1 MLNWFGRFCSSSI
14 GKKTLMALT
23 GLGLIGFL
31 IAHLAGNLT
40 LFADADGEAF
50 NHYAEVLES
59 NPLLPIAEVGLLIL
73 FVAHIALGLAV
84 SRGNREARVD
94 RYQVRADKG
103 KQTLGSRSMLV
114 TGLIIG
120 VFLVVHIIDFRIA
133 KAMGDESMND
143 IAMAVKTRLGSPVGA
158 GIYLVGILSLGVH
171 LSHAFKSAF
180 QTLGV
185 NHPRYSPLIEKVGL
199 GLAVILFLGFASFPI
214 YCLIQGAQ
222 VH

>member
-40 LFADADGEAF
+40 LFADGDGEAF

-59 NPLLPIAEVGLLIL
+59 NPLLPIAEIGLLIL

-84 SRGNREARVD
+84 SRGNREARED
-94 RYQVRADKG
+94 RYQVRATKG
-103 KQTLGSRSMLV
+103 KQTLASGSMLI
-114 TGLIIG
+114 TGLIVG
-120 VFLVVHIIDFRIA
+120 VFLVIHIIDFRVA
-133 KAMGDESMND
+133 KLMGDESVQD
-143 IAMAVKTRLGSPVGA
+143 LALAVKNRLASPAGA
-158 GIYLVGILSLGVH
+158 SIYLVGVISLGVH

-185 NHPRYSPLIEKVGL
+185 NHPRYSPLIEKVGI
-199 GLAVILFLGFASFPI
+199 GLAVVLFIGFASFPI